1 MKYGIELILE
11 ENLFTI
17 KGFELS
23 EVFQTV
29 ILENG
34 KKLRW
39 HTSNQSIYI
48 DSNPT
53 NDTTASGYIYLMIP
67 IRKYF

>member
-1 MKYGIELILE
+1 MKTGIQLILE
-11 ENLFTI
+11 ENLFTV
-17 KGFELS
+17 KEFELS
-23 EVFQTV
+23 ELFQTV

-39 HTSNQSIYI
+39 HTSNKNIYI

-53 NDTTASGYIYLMIP
+53 NDVTASGYICLMIP
-67 IRKYF
+67 IR

>member
-1 MKYGIELILE
+1 MKTGIQLILE
-11 ENLFTI
+11 ENLFTV
-17 KGFELS
+17 KEFELS
-23 EVFQTV
+23 ELFQTV

-39 HTSNQSIYI
+39 HTSSKNIYI

-53 NDTTASGYIYLMIP
+53 NDVTASGYIYLMIP
-67 IRKYF
+67 IR

>member
-1 MKYGIELILE
+1 MKTGIELIIE
-11 ENLFTI
+11 ENLFTV
-17 KGFELS
+17 KEFELS
-23 EVFQTV
+23 ELFQTV

-39 HTSNQSIYI
+39 HTSSKNIYI

-53 NDTTASGYIYLMIP
+53 NDVTASGYIYLMIP
-67 IRKYF
+67 IR